1 MSLYELHYGSVGYL
15 NFLAERP
22 GAVQSETAFA
32 GGAMSQ

>member
-1 MSLYELHYGSVGYL
+1 MSFTTVVWGIL